1 MREEVPAVI
10 QTKRRKCAIGDLKKI
25 ATPEKVEVFRYL
37 LAARTLHQSKKSDLD
52 KQLQWKNE
60 KNLYICKNFF
70 CFGKKSATNLEIKIN
85 RQNQLK
91 II

>member
-37 LAARTLHQSKKSDLD
+37 LAARTLHQSKKSDLEGNFPFFGEND
-52 KQLQWKNE
+52 DESEIRTHTHEMTISQALQ
-60 KNLYICKNFF
+60 
-70 CFGKKSATNLEIKIN
+70 
-85 RQNQLK
+85 
-91 II
+91 